1 MVNATLLHM
10 DNATVS
16 VRIDKEVNAALKVM
30 AAQEGTTVKELIER
44 ALMAYYTR
52 WPKVRISRKVG

>member
-1 MVNATLLHM
+1 M

-44 ALMAYYTR
+44 ALVAYYTR
-52 WPKVRISRKVG
+52 WPRVKARA